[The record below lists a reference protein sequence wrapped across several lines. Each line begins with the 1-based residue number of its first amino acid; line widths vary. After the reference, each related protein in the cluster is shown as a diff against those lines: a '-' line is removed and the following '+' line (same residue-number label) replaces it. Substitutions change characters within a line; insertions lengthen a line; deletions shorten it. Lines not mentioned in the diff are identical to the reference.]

1 MRDAKGHRRLEN
13 GGHLVLATGSSAER
27 SSEERD
33 PILQVQ
39 LAMATSSIN
48 HEYARMEYDESGD
61 TERREELLLY
71 MGDCRQ
77 KYEEAR
83 EQLTQMSPTTVEQF
97 ERDLA
102 YQKRTTLHQY
112 HA

>member
-1 MRDAKGHRRLEN
+1 MNSAKGRRHLEN
-13 GGHLVLATGSSAER
+13 GGHLVLATGSSTER

-48 HEYARMEYDESGD
+48 HEYARMEYDESSD
-61 TERREELLLY
+61 TERREELLHY
-71 MGDCRQ
+71 MDDCRQ
-77 KYEEAR
+77 KYDEAR
-83 EQLTQMSPTTVEQF
+83 EQLTKMSPTTVEQF